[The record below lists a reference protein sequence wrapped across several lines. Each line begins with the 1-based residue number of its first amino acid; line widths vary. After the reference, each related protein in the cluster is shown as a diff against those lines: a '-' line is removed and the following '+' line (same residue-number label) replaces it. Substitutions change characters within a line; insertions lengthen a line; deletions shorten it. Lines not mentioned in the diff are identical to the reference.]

1 MEIVV
6 CDLDDTLR
14 STAHRHK
21 CCPWCNDSGL
31 SAIEFFEMGKDDPP
45 ITGTVK
51 LLRML
56 YTVYPVHIMTMVPL
70 DFRTP
75 TAAWLARYDVRYDQL
90 HMLGSEAGHYT
101 TPDISAATLKTA
113 KIKEILADGRDELA
127 LFIDDLKSTCDAVAE
142 LGPVL
147 HVRAP
152 ACDDADCQ
160 CELQRR

>member
-1 MEIVV
+1 MELVI

-21 CCPWCNDSGL
+21 YCPWCGKSGL
-31 SAIEFFEMGKDDPP
+31 TAAEFFEMGKDDPP
-45 ITGTVK
+45 IPGTVK

-56 YTVYPVHIMTMVPL
+56 HIMYPVHIMTMIPY
-70 DFRTP
+70 DFREP
-75 TAAWLARYDVRYDQL
+75 TAAWLARHAVRYDQL
-90 HMLGSEAGHYT
+90 HMLGPAAGHYT
-101 TPDISAATLKTA
+101 PGMSAAKLKTA
-113 KIKEILADGRDELA
+113 YIKEMLASGYNELA

-147 HVRAP
+147 HVKAP
-152 ACDDADCQ
+152 ACDDEDCQ